1 MNGWI
6 LNMQC
11 CTTCFLIRHPKTRK
25 HNMLHVER
33 SERSSRACESVQSW
47 LNLKAPTTAQW
58 TAVTLL
64 LSHARPL
71 QRLSA
76 WCQAQCFLLRASS
89 LRPLAS
95 MERYSW
101 TSQAL
106 CSRICDLDSR
116 DLHFVCCCTGMNIRI
131 INYMHVYYSIL
142 FSSCNTWEYRNTVS
156 HSNPLSN
163 CST

>member
-106 CSRICDLDSR
+106 VPEFR
-116 DLHFVCCCTGMNIRI
+116 
-131 INYMHVYYSIL
+131 VYLRAVVTLIQKTLILVAVALVWTSEPWITCIL
-142 FSSCNTWEYRNTVS
+142 FAIPGNIGIS
-156 HSNPLSN
+156 HSTFTN
-163 CST
+163 CSNMF